1 MKEEPTSSTIPRRA
15 RHTYNAARLLEHVLG
30 ARRSSA
36 PVITRQ
42 LAKARSMI
50 SRAILEDP
58 KCTPTDSALDI
69 PDLAQLPLE
78 EVHERFVKKGR
89 PFVMRGAARD
99 WQCASSWTIRSINA
113 RYGDL
118 PVHLVDDHV
127 ANDDSIGN
135 VVSLSQVIDSF
146 TTSRPLYARFVPI
159 IHRDPAILNEL
170 NMGFCE
176 AVATGSR
183 GFSLWGSQGA
193 GRKLRSHFF
202 VGSAGQTTRL
212 HCELTGNLFI
222 NVVGQKRWRIYSA
235 EFNPCLYSP
244 VNRGPGVFGSP
255 IDPNAIDCE
264 AYPLARYA
272 KGYDVT
278 LEPGDVLHVPPF
290 YWHHVDTLTDSIS
303 LGLRWYDFQ
312 VANRVSSFQNLL
324 SMIATNP
331 PMLKAL
337 KKPLEYG
344 ETHSNKRKK

>member
-1 MKEEPTSSTIPRRA
+1 MKDKPTSSTIPLRA
-15 RHTYNAARLLEHVLG
+15 RHAYNAARLLEHVLG
-30 ARRSSA
+30 AQSSSA
-36 PVITRQ
+36 PIVARQ
-42 LAKARSMI
+42 LAKARRTI
-50 SRAILEDP
+50 SKAITEDP
-58 KCTPTDSALDI
+58 NCSLADSALDL
-69 PDLAQLPLE
+69 PDLAQAPLN
-78 EVHERFVKKGR
+78 EVHEHFVKRGR

-99 WQCASSWTIRSINA
+99 WECARTWTVDSINE

-127 ANDDSIGN
+127 ANDDSIGK

-146 TTSRPLYARFVPI
+146 ATSQPLYARFVPI

-170 NMGFCE
+170 DLEFCE

-183 GFSLWGSQGA
+183 GFRLWGSA
-193 GRKLRSHFF
+193 GTGKKLRSHFF

-255 IDPNAIDCE
+255 IDPNAIDFE

-290 YWHHVDTLTDSIS
+290 YWHHVDTLSDSIS

-312 VANRVSSFQNLL
+312 VSNRVSSFQNLL